1 MSLRSVWFNSTQGS
15 IFSWRWLI
23 LWECWSHDRCSQAHC
38 QLRTPATTAGSTGFS
53 VGWSED
59 DPGLWWT
66 VIWFNSETRHK
77 PQAGLTFGTSTTGST
92 FGATT
97 QPGLGFGTT
106 TGTSGFKLGS
116 LGSTTATGSSG
127 FGSLGGSSLGGGLS
141 LGSTTAAAGA
151 VATSASKGLGGVTL
165 TSSSAATSTNSSK
178 SSDSKVLQD
187 SQVPAEICNTVTA
200 FKDYVKRQKSFKDDI
215 ASFSDKPLHAV
226 REDTVALKQLL
237 AVLDSTFNRNAAAI
251 HRLKEES
258 SQTLKDAEIAQRT
271 KEIPL
276 GLQGDNYA
284 PSEYFQRLVK
294 EFEDQ
299 FQQYRHL
306 IEQLEHQMSA
316 MSQKSSYTPQELSQV
331 MVKLNETF
339 IALAA
344 QLQGVHDLVKVQKEQ
359 YLTYRRVFHNESK
372 DVFAARKKAVADQR
386 RIKSAPTGSRAFE
399 GTSNA
404 AALAM
409 LAALNGQPNTTG
421 DPLMCQRSHE
431 HWGWIWWPIGSNSG
445 LSFGG
450 GTTGFGTSALGGNTG
465 TALGGGFGSGF
476 TGSSFG
482 TGTSLFGKPP
492 TTSTSGFNF
501 GGSLSA
507 GPLGTTSTGFGTA
520 AQ

>member
-1 MSLRSVWFNSTQGS
+1 MAAPFGGFNFGSGTATTSSATPGGFSFGSSGANKPTGFASATPAQSLNKGFSLGSATTQSTGLFGSTQPQATSLGGGLSFGS
-15 IFSWRWLI
+15 AGATTGAAKPTVSFG
-23 LWECWSHDRCSQAHC
+23 
-38 QLRTPATTAGSTGFS
+38 TPATTAGSTGFQLGGLKTTQAS
-53 VGWSED
+53 GGLSFGSTAK
-59 DPGLWWT
+59 PGT
-66 VIWFNSETRHK
+66 ST
-77 PQAGLTFGTSTTGST
+77 QAGLTFGTSTTGST

-97 QPGLGFGTT
+97 QPGLSFGTT
-106 TGTSGFKLGS
+106 QEQRFQTRFVRIHDSHWILWLWFVGWI
-116 LGSTTATGSSG
+116 
-127 FGSLGGSSLGGGLS
+127 LS
-141 LGSTTAAAGA
+141 WGRFEPWIYNCSI
-151 VATSASKGLGGVTL
+151 
-165 TSSSAATSTNSSK
+165 
-178 SSDSKVLQD
+178 SDSKVLQD

-276 GLQGDNYA
+276 GLQGENYA

-316 MSQKSSYTPQELSQV
+316 MSQKASYTPQELSQV

-421 DPLMCQRSHE
+421 VRGPMNTGVGFGGQSA
-431 HWGWIWWPIGSNSG
+431 PTAG

-476 TGSSFG
+476 TGSSFAPDELVRKA
-482 TGTSLFGKPP
+482 THDVDEWL
-492 TTSTSGFNF
+492 
-501 GGSLSA
+501 
-507 GPLGTTSTGFGTA
+507 
-520 AQ
+520 